1 MESFALLRCLV
12 CYHEGK
18 AETFLPKTP
27 MASSEY
33 ECPECLNNDSE
44 YIEETGERE
53 LIAV

>member
-18 AETFLPKTP
+18 AGTFLPKMPT
-27 MASSEY
+27 AGSGY

>member
-1 MESFALLRCLV
+1 MGSFALLRCLV

-27 MASSEY
+27 MDGSEY

-44 YIEETGERE
+44 YVEETGVRG
-53 LIAV
+53 LVAV

>member
-1 MESFALLRCLV
+1 MESLTLLRCMV

-18 AETFLPKTP
+18 AETFSPKTP
-27 MASSEY
+27 TAGSVY
-33 ECPECLNNDSE
+33 ECPRCLNNDSD